1 MWKRRN
7 LFFVVMCAV
16 MAWSPDIIITD
27 GFAASSLQG
36 AASKK
41 TNNAYKFRSASIK
54 ATPSTNYFASE
65 IVKANEQR
73 MAIAPFY
80 NGPKAKKNTN
90 YSKNPTYRDGKDG
103 KDGRDGQ
110 DGYQVKLG
118 VENDA
123 IWWWWVNKDE
133 TYHSIPEKLIDFINL
148 QGPQG
153 PKGDTGETGPQ
164 GPQGEQ
170 GIQGPKGDKGDK
182 GDAGEPGTPGAKGDT
197 GETGP
202 QGPKGDTGE
211 TGPQGPQGEQGIQ
224 GPKGDKGD
232 KGDTGEPGTP
242 GAKGDTGETGP
253 YFIPTVDE
261 NGYIS
266 WTNTG
271 ELENPT
277 TQNIKGPQGPAGNDG
292 KTPTVRC
299 NTTLN
304 NFEYSYNNENWY
316 TIDGSKCMGD
326 SGNDGT
332 PGADGKTPQIQC
344 NGTSKKFEYR
354 YNNNDSWQE
363 IPDSKCVGTDGQD
376 GRDGTDGAPGPYF
389 IPTVDENGYI
399 SWTNTGE
406 LENPTTQNIKGP
418 QGPAGNDGKTPTVR
432 CNTTSNNFE
441 YSYNNEN
448 WYTIDGSKCIGD
460 SGTDGAP
467 GTDGKTPQIQC
478 NPSTE
483 HFEIR
488 YNNDDEWNDIGGNC
502 VATNGTNGITPQI
515 RCNTSSEHFEASYD
529 AGQNWTDIN
538 GDCVSADGTNGINAP
553 LPIFKCTQNN
563 NNQYVLVYT
572 YDNGATWLEVENS
585 QCIGEQ
591 GPQGEQGIQG
601 PAGLSPTL
609 HCFDNTWYYI
619 VSENPNTSSSAGWTS
634 MNVPC
639 TTTPRFACHD
649 DGSGAATLLYTFDAN
664 TPLPG
669 QSGYNSNL
677 WQNATN
683 GSSACQRGIP
693 PQIRCNSTSE
703 HFEVSYDNGSE
714 GSWIDV
720 GGDCVTADGDDGGY
734 YQPTITTNQDNTYTL
749 SWTASGDNM
758 SSVSSTTLSCNCTT
772 TCDCKEQIDQ
782 LTKQIE
788 NAVADITCNKDNQLV
803 ITYISG
809 ATKTVPNMVCCT
821 ECSASVTPKVECNQ
835 DKTLGYVIHVNGVP
849 TNIQCCT
856 TPTTLY
862 GKCECKGNTSCV
874 CQLQGSPNHGT
885 NYSTLSE
892 CQNSCI
898 KVTESNCEQ

>member
-202 QGPKGDTGE
+202 QGPKGDTGATGPQGPQGEQGVQGPKGDKGDKGDAGEPGTPGAKGDTGETGPQGPKGDTGE

-242 GAKGDTGETGP
+242 GAKGDTGET
-253 YFIPTVDE
+253 
-261 NGYIS
+261 
-266 WTNTG
+266 
-271 ELENPT
+271 
-277 TQNIKGPQGPAGNDG
+277 
-292 KTPTVRC
+292 
-299 NTTLN
+299 
-304 NFEYSYNNENWY
+304 
-316 TIDGSKCMGD
+316 
-326 SGNDGT
+326 
-332 PGADGKTPQIQC
+332 
-344 NGTSKKFEYR
+344 
-354 YNNNDSWQE
+354 
-363 IPDSKCVGTDGQD
+363 
-376 GRDGTDGAPGPYF
+376 GPYF

>member
-16 MAWSPDIIITD
+16 MAWSPDIVITD

-36 AASKK
+36 TASKK
-41 TNNAYKFRSASIK
+41 TNNTYKFRSASIK

-170 GIQGPKGDKGDK
+170 GVQGPKGDKGDK
-182 GDAGEPGTPGAKGDT
+182 GDA
-197 GETGP
+197 
-202 QGPKGDTGE
+202 
-211 TGPQGPQGEQGIQ
+211 
-224 GPKGDKGD
+224 
-232 KGDTGEPGTP
+232 GEPGTP

-277 TQNIKGPQGPAGNDG
+277 TQNIKGPA
-292 KTPTVRC
+292 
-299 NTTLN
+299 
-304 NFEYSYNNENWY
+304 
-316 TIDGSKCMGD
+316 
-326 SGNDGT
+326 
-332 PGADGKTPQIQC
+332 
-344 NGTSKKFEYR
+344 
-354 YNNNDSWQE
+354 
-363 IPDSKCVGTDGQD
+363 GQD
-376 GRDGTDGAPGPYF
+376 GAAATITVGTV
-389 IPTVDENGYI
+389 T
-399 SWTNTGE
+399 TGE
-406 LENPTTQNIKGP
+406 SASVENVGTSSAAVLDFVIP

-448 WYTIDGSKCIGD
+448 WSAIDGSKCIGD
-460 SGTDGAP
+460 S
-467 GTDGKTPQIQC
+467 
-478 NPSTE
+478 
-483 HFEIR
+483 
-488 YNNDDEWNDIGGNC
+488 
-502 VATNGTNGITPQI
+502 
-515 RCNTSSEHFEASYD
+515 
-529 AGQNWTDIN
+529 
-538 GDCVSADGTNGINAP
+538 
-553 LPIFKCTQNN
+553 
-563 NNQYVLVYT
+563 
-572 YDNGATWLEVENS
+572 
-585 QCIGEQ
+585 
-591 GPQGEQGIQG
+591 
-601 PAGLSPTL
+601 
-609 HCFDNTWYYI
+609 
-619 VSENPNTSSSAGWTS
+619 
-634 MNVPC
+634 
-639 TTTPRFACHD
+639 
-649 DGSGAATLLYTFDAN
+649 
-664 TPLPG
+664 
-669 QSGYNSNL
+669 
-677 WQNATN
+677 
-683 GSSACQRGIP
+683 
-693 PQIRCNSTSE
+693 
-703 HFEVSYDNGSE
+703 
-714 GSWIDV
+714 
-720 GGDCVTADGDDGGY
+720 GDDGGY

-749 SWTASGDNM
+749 SWTASGDDM

-772 TCDCKEQIDQ
+772 TCDCKEQIEQ

-821 ECSASVTPKVECNQ
+821 ECSASVTPKVEC
-835 DKTLGYVIHVNGVP
+835 DKDQTLGYVIHVNGVP

-892 CQNSCI
+892 CQSSCI
-898 KVTESNCEQ
+898 KVTESNCDQ